1 MCIRDSPMIDEINH
15 HQSRGTRKYGDKDVN
30 YIVSNV
36 INKISK
42 DRFQESRNLVLPDSS
57 GQIPTGVATSIRM
70 GKNYNDNM
78 DRFAAYYI
86 DPINFS
92 RRIALWENIDMTK
105 EQEEV
110 FSVETDS
117 R

>member
-1 MCIRDSPMIDEINH
+1 MCIRDSN
-15 HQSRGTRKYGDKDVN
+15 
-30 YIVSNV
+30 
-36 INKISK
+36 
-42 DRFQESRNLVLPDSS
+42 DS
-57 GQIPTGVATSIRM
+57 
-70 GKNYNDNM
+70 M